1 MKTTDIVL
9 YTLLAVIVA
18 GVAVSFYRYQKNPT
32 FNILDLLMENG
43 RVSRLAAAFM
53 MTLVVTSW
61 VMIKLT
67 VDGKMTEGYLM
78 AFGGM
83 WIAPIIS
90 KMFATNNT
98 TASTTSIK
106 TVSVEATDQVADRGK
121 RITIGGTEYQVADL
135 PTRINTPKTT

>member
-18 GVAVSFYRYQKNPT
+18 GIVVSFYRYQKNPANT

-61 VMIKLT
+61 VMIKLA

-90 KMFATNNT
+90 KMFATNSG
-98 TASTTSIK
+98 ASVSSTT
-106 TVSVEATDQVADRGK
+106 TVSIEATETK
-121 RITIGGTEYQVADL
+121 
-135 PTRINTPKTT
+135 

>member
-1 MKTTDIVL
+1 MKTSDIVL
-9 YTLLAVIVA
+9 YVILAVIVI
-18 GVAVSFYRYQKNPT
+18 GIGLSFWRYQKNPANT

-90 KMFATNNT
+90 KMFATNNAT
-98 TASTTSIK
+98 TSSTT
-106 TVSVEATDQVADRGK
+106 TVSIEEKSNG
-121 RITIGGTEYQVADL
+121 
-135 PTRINTPKTT
+135 

>member
-18 GVAVSFYRYQKNPT
+18 GIVVSFYRYQKNRENT

-90 KMFATNNT
+90 KMFATNDGSST
-98 TASTTSIK
+98 VSSSTT
-106 TVSVEATDQVADRGK
+106 TVSIEATETK
-121 RITIGGTEYQVADL
+121 
-135 PTRINTPKTT
+135 

>member
-18 GVAVSFYRYQKNPT
+18 GVAVAFYRHQKNPANT
-32 FNILDLLMENG
+32 FDILDLLMENG
-43 RVSRLAAAFM
+43 RVSRLAFAFLQ
-53 MTLVVTSW
+53 TLVVTSW

-98 TASTTSIK
+98 TTSTSTTVSI
-106 TVSVEATDQVADRGK
+106 EATEK
-121 RITIGGTEYQVADL
+121 
-135 PTRINTPKTT
+135 K

>member
-18 GVAVSFYRYQKNPT
+18 GVAVSFYRYQKNPDNT
-32 FNILDLLMENG
+32 FNILDLMMENG
-43 RVSRLAAAFM
+43 RVSRLAVAFLL
-53 MTLVVTSW
+53 TLVVTSW

-98 TASTTSIK
+98 SATTTTS
-106 TVSVEATDQVADRGK
+106 VSIEATATK
-121 RITIGGTEYQVADL
+121 
-135 PTRINTPKTT
+135 

>member
-1 MKTTDIVL
+1 MKTTDLVL
-9 YTLLAVIVA
+9 YALLAVIVA
-18 GVAVSFYRYQKNPT
+18 GVVVSFYRYHKKPGNM

-53 MTLVVTSW
+53 MTLLVTSW
-61 VMIKLT
+61 VMIKLA

-90 KMFATNNT
+90 KMFATNT
-98 TASTTSIK
+98 ATASSTT
-106 TVSVEATDQVADRGK
+106 TVSIEAKETGSVLSDAVESAARTALS
-121 RITIGGTEYQVADL
+121 GGTKI
-135 PTRINTPKTT
+135 P

>member
-9 YTLLAVIVA
+9 YTLLAVILA
-18 GVAVSFYRYQKNPT
+18 AVAVSFYRYQKNPANT

-67 VDGKMTEGYLM
+67 IDGKMTEGYLM

-90 KMFATNNT
+90 KMFATNTAT
-98 TASTTSIK
+98 TSSSTT
-106 TVSVEATDQVADRGK
+106 TVSVEATETK
-121 RITIGGTEYQVADL
+121 
-135 PTRINTPKTT
+135 